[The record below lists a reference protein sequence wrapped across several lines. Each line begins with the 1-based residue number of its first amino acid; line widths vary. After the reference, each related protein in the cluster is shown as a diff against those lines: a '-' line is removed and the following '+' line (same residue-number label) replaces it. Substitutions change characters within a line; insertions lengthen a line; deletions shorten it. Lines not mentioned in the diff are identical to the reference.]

1 MPLLADIGLVAKAA
15 GSFGADTLAVANA
28 YPSMKIGFSGE
39 NNAWQPRR
47 RALWPDDHVHY
58 SPLGLGG
65 HEGGEHPHRWITGGE
80 TVEDVLF
87 YMSVGDSVVQ
97 GRTAS
102 FAGPGASEAIIES
115 LGALVRTINHNSI
128 NKLG

>member
-1 MPLLADIGLVAKAA
+1 MGV
-15 GSFGADTLAVANA
+15 
-28 YPSMKIGFSGE
+28 
-39 NNAWQPRR
+39 
-47 RALWPDDHVHY
+47 
-58 SPLGLGG
+58 
-65 HEGGEHPHRWITGGE
+65 E

-87 YMSVGDSVVQ
+87 HVCVGNSVVQ

-102 FAGPGASEAIIES
+102 FAGPRGSEAIIES